1 MIQQLQNLFK
11 IPLIMRQSGNGG
23 EVTIKVMNFV
33 LAVSVQFRTHS
44 SAWHADVYGRD
55 VGQWKRLERH

>member
-1 MIQQLQNLFK
+1 
-11 IPLIMRQSGNGG
+11 MRQSGNGG